1 MELLVTI
8 VGFFICIF
16 AFAFVMDFLTTS
28 LNKSTA
34 EKSRKRKRSI
44 SQKTLVGN
52 ISSIEELDEMMFDT
66 ASKFANNI
74 GVKSEDIPKLGNA
87 LGIGFLLNA
96 YFTYYIR
103 SKIYADQPQY
113 VEDFYCRDRDLV
125 MGMSTFFLVAKKTYI
140 KQGENLVVGVEGLK
154 HISFLMHKNSQVPLS
169 ERMRDWN
176 EIIPLKELFRRYPE
190 EYLKGVETLIST
202 YKTIDIN
209 SEYDRYTDDFKELL
223 SNLKMFV
230 FDSPFDKE
238 SSYYN
243 F

>member
-103 SKIYADQPQY
+103 SN
-113 VEDFYCRDRDLV
+113 
-125 MGMSTFFLVAKKTYI
+125 S
-140 KQGENLVVGVEGLK
+140 
-154 HISFLMHKNSQVPLS
+154 KNT
-169 ERMRDWN
+169 N
-176 EIIPLKELFRRYPE
+176 IF
-190 EYLKGVETLIST
+190 
-202 YKTIDIN
+202 
-209 SEYDRYTDDFKELL
+209 
-223 SNLKMFV
+223 
-230 FDSPFDKE
+230 
-238 SSYYN
+238 
-243 F
+243 